1 MMREAEMDGRARIL
15 DALREVRL
23 DDVPLPDLDI
33 DALRAPDGAATARED
48 AFISMLE
55 SVGGTGVQVPD
66 LARANKHL
74 ESLPWYRQAARVA
87 STVTGLGR
95 SDVDLDRMV
104 DPHAIDGIDVAVV
117 KADFGV
123 AENGAVWLR
132 GDSVPHRALFFLV
145 THLVAVVERSA
156 LVRDMHEAYERVAM
170 ESFGVFVSGP
180 SKTADIEQAL
190 VLGAHGPVTMT
201 VYLVG

>member
-1 MMREAEMDGRARIL
+1 MDGRTRIL
-15 DALREVRL
+15 GALREVRL
-23 DDVPLPDLDI
+23 DDVPLPDLDTV
-33 DALRAPDGAATARED
+33 ALRAPDGAAIARES
-48 AFISMLE
+48 AFMSMLE
-55 SVGGTGVQVPD
+55 SVGGTGVRVPD
-66 LARANKHL
+66 LARASEHL
-74 ESLPWYRQAARVA
+74 EALAWYRQAARVA
-87 STVTGLGR
+87 TTVPGLGR
-95 SDVDLDRMV
+95 SDVEIDAMD

-117 KADFGV
+117 KADLAV

-132 GDSVPHRALFFLV
+132 GDSVRHRALFFLV
-145 THLVAVVERSA
+145 THLVAVVETSA

-170 ESFGVFVSGP
+170 QRFGVFVSGP